1 MLTQINTYEGVPV
14 GSKNIEEFFD
24 YVREFLGANFDF
36 STDLA
41 TGNGGYFSKDDFS
54 FILKGD
60 PATSATSAT
69 FFQPSVENNADIFGR
84 FNNEYYKFRTLGSI
98 ANEPKVYTWEL
109 LPTKN
114 SAVETS
120 NFYIFENTDFSN
132 RTLPYNPVAY
142 VNSDEFATFSDLTT
156 PYSAQQDGVYTVA
169 ITVNNVD
176 AQQYDITL
184 NGVDLGIVEEYSG
197 GNVTDVFV
205 FNVTG
210 VTASDNI
217 GLNNNTGVTNVTVSY
232 RATVFPGYS
241 AVTYNG
247 ITQARNTG
255 YQNVIST
262 TLGEFRTQSL
272 NFTRLFYG
280 AESPV
285 PVDQFEKFNKNVLY
299 GSNEANGIS
308 VNELISLF
316 NNELHFNY
324 TNFTLGA
331 HIVLVREN
339 SLGEKNYVYMS
350 KDLSNTGPVTS
361 GTYQVLDSSEGT
373 IQLNI
378 SETQLDNLTFSNESF
393 TNLADKQANIR
404 FFVVSAEQLLVDR
417 RNDITNYRSRYG
429 RVYTGQD
436 SLVELLSIEQAGEV
450 ITVNSTFN
458 NVVTSEGD
466 NLLRDAIQEYEN
478 ATVLA
483 LRYPAVPN
491 ISEYTRVQNTR
502 FVPDTFQLYF
512 TAGIPGAPNQNNVRA
527 FVEQNDSSWYNQ
539 AASDGSFN
547 PVNRSVSTYISY
559 AVESELSDSSIEFFN
574 PTNVF
579 SISDLITLKGLGDV
593 KNVNGGSTFS
603 GADDQTILKYNSSSN
618 GGEFIA
624 TDHVLNTLN
633 DVNISTGVAINQVLT
648 FNGVDWVA
656 KTVSGATGALGF
668 TPLNRSGDTLSGPG
682 RLEYSSPMPY
692 TNNFDSDNTLA
703 TKQYIDEAIP
713 TLVDETYVN
722 SFTIDADTLQGNTA
736 SVFLQQPPTTD
747 DTLTI
752 NGNFTI
758 TGDLTIQGSTSI
770 SGLDADLLDGFN
782 STDFVFVADKAQPN
796 GVASLDATGKIPQGQ
811 MPAIALTE
819 TFVVANNVERD
830 GLDVQEGDVAIVT
843 ETARTWIYSGS
854 TWLEIVAADTVS
866 TVNGQVGFVELDTDD
881 IDEGSLNLYH
891 TEQRVQDVI
900 NSRNDLVKSTDLNQI
915 VELTQDEYDA
925 LVSPDPSVLY
935 IITENI

>member
-24 YVREFLGANFDF
+24 YIREFLGANFDF

-41 TGNGGYFSKDDFS
+41 TGNGGYFSKDDFN
-54 FILKGD
+54 FVLKGD
-60 PATSATSAT
+60 PASNTTSAT
-69 FFQPSVENNADIFGR
+69 FFQPSVEPDANIFGR
-84 FNNEYYKFRTLGSI
+84 FDNEYYKFKTLGPISSD
-98 ANEPKVYTWEL
+98 PKVYSWEL
-109 LPTKN
+109 LPTQN
-114 SAVETS
+114 SASESS
-120 NFYIFENTDFSN
+120 NVYIFENTDFSN
-132 RTLPYNPVAY
+132 RTLPYNPVGY
-142 VNSDEFATFSDLTT
+142 VPSNEVATFTNLTT
-156 PYSAQQDGVYTVA
+156 PYAAQQDGVYTVA
-169 ITVNNVD
+169 VTVTNSD

-184 NGVDLGIVEEYSG
+184 NGVDLGIVEEYAG

-217 GLNNNTGVTNVTVSY
+217 GLNNNVGVTNVTVSY

-247 ITQARNTG
+247 ITQVRSTG
-255 YQNVIST
+255 YQNIVST
-262 TLGEFRTQSL
+262 TPNEFRTQSL

-308 VNELISLF
+308 FNDLSSLF
-316 NNELHFNY
+316 NDELSFPY

-339 SLGEKNYVYMS
+339 DSGEKNYVYMS
-350 KDLSNTGPVTS
+350 KDPSNVGSLTS
-361 GTYQVLDSSEGT
+361 GTYRVLDSSEGT
-373 IQLNI
+373 IQLNV
-378 SETQLDNLTFSNESF
+378 SEPQLDSLTFNDESF
-393 TNLADKQANIR
+393 TNLADKQENIR

-450 ITVNSTFN
+450 ITVNSTFS

-466 NLLRDAIQEYEN
+466 NLLRDTIQEYEN

-512 TAGIPGAPNQNNVRA
+512 TAGIPGAPNQTNVRA
-527 FVEQNDSSWYNQ
+527 FVEQNNSSWYNQ

-559 AVESELSDSSIEFFN
+559 ALESELSGSSIEFFN

-579 SISDLITLKGLGDV
+579 SISDLITLEGLGDV
-593 KNVNGGSTFS
+593 KNVNGGSTFG
-603 GADDQTILKYNSSSN
+603 GADDQTILKYNSNSN

-633 DVNISTGVAINQVLT
+633 DVSLLSPTVNQVLA
-648 FNGVDWVA
+648 FNGTSWVSRNVA
-656 KTVSGATGALGF
+656 GSTGTLGF
-668 TPLNRSGDTLSGPG
+668 TPLDKSGDTVSGSG
-682 RLEYSSPMPY
+682 RLEYSSPMAY
-692 TNNFDSDNTLA
+692 DNNFDSANTLA

-713 TLVDETYVN
+713 TVVDGTYVN

-854 TWLEIVAADTVS
+854 TWLEIVASDTVS

-925 LVSPDPSVLY
+925 LVSPDPNVLY